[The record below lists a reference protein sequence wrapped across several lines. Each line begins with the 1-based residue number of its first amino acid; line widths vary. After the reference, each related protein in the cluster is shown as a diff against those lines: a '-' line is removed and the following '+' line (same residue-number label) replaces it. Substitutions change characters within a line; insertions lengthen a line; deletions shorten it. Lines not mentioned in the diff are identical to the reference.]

1 MGHYADWLELKT
13 QRLRDLNGYAFR
25 QPVVIGRRV
34 KLDFSGISPE
44 EFADRRIAYHRELQE
59 AYFTRYRVTDTQIH
73 QLRRGES
80 VWLLTQRRYKVPVWL
95 LRQYNPE
102 LNLDRV
108 QPGDQVVF
116 PRVERVQAMGPEGPA
131 MADGR

>member
-1 MGHYADWLELKT
+1 MQQHIAGTRRH
-13 QRLRDLNGYAFR
+13 
-25 QPVVIGRRV
+25 VV
-34 KLDFSGISPE
+34 
-44 EFADRRIAYHRELQE
+44 A
-59 AYFTRYRVTDTQIH
+59 
-73 QLRRGES
+73 RGES
-80 VWLLTQRRYKVPVWL
+80 LWELTRQQYALPLWL